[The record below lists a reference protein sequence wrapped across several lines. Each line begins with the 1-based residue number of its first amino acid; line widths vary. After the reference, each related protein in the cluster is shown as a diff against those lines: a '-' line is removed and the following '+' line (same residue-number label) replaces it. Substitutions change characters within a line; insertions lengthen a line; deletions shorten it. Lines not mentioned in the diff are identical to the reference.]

1 MVEIFFDLP
10 LITILFTAVSLG
22 NPWKTVLLTV
32 ITFMLE
38 HLIGIARRQVTNCQ
52 KRVTMR

>member
-10 LITILFTAVSLG
+10 LTAILFTGASLG
-22 NPWKTVLLTV
+22 GPWKTVLLTL
-32 ITFMLE
+32 ITFMFE
-38 HLIGIARRQVTNCQ
+38 HLIGIARSQVTNCQ

>member
-10 LITILFTAVSLG
+10 LITVLFTGVSLG

-32 ITFMLE
+32 ITFMFE
-38 HLIGIARRQVTNCQ
+38 HSIGIARSQVTNCQ

>member
-1 MVEIFFDLP
+1 MVEVFFDLP
-10 LITILFTAVSLG
+10 LITILFTGVSLG

-32 ITFMLE
+32 ITFMFE
-38 HLIGIARRQVTNCQ
+38 HSIGIVRSQVTNCQ